1 MPEFVWAEGSRIS
14 GGLSAQSAGDEL
26 TSIAGVD
33 EVLTPDLVVS
43 CARNESSPLHGSFE
57 WDNEEAA
64 RLQRED
70 VARLLI
76 RSVKVVIKGDGD
88 SVRITRAFVHIE
100 SSDDSDEK
108 SKRFYVTI
116 RKAGKDEG
124 MSDYVLQRALA
135 ELNAWRRKY
144 RNLEEVIPIIKALDG
159 LI

>member
-43 CARNESSPLHGSFE
+43 CARNESSPLHGSF
-57 WDNEEAA
+57 
-64 RLQRED
+64 
-70 VARLLI
+70 
-76 RSVKVVIKGDGD
+76 GD

-116 RKAGKDEG
+116 RKAVKDEG